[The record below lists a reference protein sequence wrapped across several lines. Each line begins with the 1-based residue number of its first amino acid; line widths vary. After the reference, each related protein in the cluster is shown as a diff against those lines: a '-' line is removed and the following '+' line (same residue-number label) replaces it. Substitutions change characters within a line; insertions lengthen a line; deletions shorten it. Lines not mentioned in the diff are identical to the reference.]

1 MAKSTG
7 YFGLR
12 RGSTKSHT
20 YQVVNGKQITKDRQE
35 GGKNPRTL
43 AQMKQRCIIATAGN
57 AYAAMKVICD
67 HSFEGVT
74 AGVQSM
80 NRFHA
85 INDSLLRQSAERENG
100 FFAYNKWGE
109 KGLQVGSYL
118 ISVGTLPPN
127 CPNLQALSVDA
138 VSRKCVIDVAY
149 GNSVAEIADE
159 LGVVNFGDIATI
171 AMIYPKREGGY
182 GFGAVRLTYKQGAD
196 VASSFEL
203 GAIGDFTGASMNYAT
218 GNLTVEVQTGF
229 DWKNGA
235 DADACFT
242 AAILSRYMNGKWYRS
257 KAQFDVTGAVP
268 SFDDAIATYPVG
280 QERFLNGNG
289 SVEPSA
295 NPSSPSD
302 PTPVTPS
309 TGSYS
314 IVISKT
320 GTGVATVSVGGSEIQ
335 SGAQVEAGAQVSVE
349 LEEPANATAHPY
361 AQINGQSVSLTENE
375 GVYTGTFTMPSASA
389 TLTVFTGSV
398 AGGGSDQN

>member
-149 GNSVAEIADE
+149 GNSVAEIAEE

-171 AMIYPKREGGY
+171 AMIYPKRDGSY
-182 GFGAVRLTYKQGAD
+182 GFGAVRLTYKQGED
-196 VASSFEL
+196 VAGSFEL
-203 GAIGDFTGASMNYAT
+203 GVIGDFTGASMNYAT

-257 KAQFDVTGAVP
+257 TAQFDVTGAAP

-280 QERFLNGNG
+280 QERFLNGDASSNDNG
-289 SVEPSA
+289 GAAPVEPST
-295 NPSSPSD
+295 PSD
-302 PTPVTPS
+302 PVVTDPVLTIQKNGTGSVAVTHNQATVQTGATIPANDEVELVVTPAEGF
-309 TGSYS
+309 TP
-314 IVISKT
+314 T
-320 GTGVATVSVGGSEIQ
+320 ATV
-335 SGAQVEAGAQVSVE
+335 
-349 LEEPANATAHPY
+349 
-361 AQINGQSVSLTENE
+361 NGQSVQLTQSGDNWE
-375 GVYTGTFTMPSASA
+375 GSFLMPSANA
-389 TLTVFTGSV
+389 TLSV
-398 AGGGSDQN
+398 VTSSNGGGADQN